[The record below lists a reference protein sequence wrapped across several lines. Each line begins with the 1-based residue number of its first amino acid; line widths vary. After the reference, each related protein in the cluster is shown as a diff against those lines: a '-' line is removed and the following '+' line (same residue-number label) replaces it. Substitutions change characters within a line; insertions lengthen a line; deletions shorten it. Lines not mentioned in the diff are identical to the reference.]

1 MLPWPFSLPFCPCE
15 RPRFNPAFLFLV
27 SSVAPI
33 TFQLPSTF
41 GNLHDDHI
49 LYPIVK
55 VLYAL
60 HTLLER
66 IAASKT
72 LEGREE
78 ERGRGRERETWRDME
93 RGLENRVLVE

>member
-1 MLPWPFSLPFCPCE
+1 M
-15 RPRFNPAFLFLV
+15 FNPAILFLV
-27 SSVAPI
+27 SSAAPI

-78 ERGRGRERETWRDME
+78 ERGRDGEIERQGERAGKQGVCGVGRKKQQ
-93 RGLENRVLVE
+93 GVK